1 MISIRLTKAEKLRRL
16 LASIFYAA
24 YTVAMFY
31 CLINST
37 SSDDRLLYSGLLVFV
52 PLGVLYEF
60 IRFFY
65 SMAVDALNEQCDT
78 ELAKKYLKFIRRFNL
93 FKSYR
98 AQIAY
103 LGGFILLDDDKP
115 EDAREYIISKL
126 GSMNTVNRIM
136 DFQYNYLLFSCCA
149 ALKDKHKIGEYFIA
163 LKKTIDMK
171 ERPGNDLISLGNLI
185 CGVYGLVSRND
196 REAADSFQKVKPE
209 NLSTRERARY
219 YFYSAQL
226 DVRYS
231 DKNKMEDNYD
241 KAIVLAPEMK
251 LIIDHK
257 PKI

>member
-16 LASIFYAA
+16 LASIFYVA

-37 SSDDRLLYSGLLVFV
+37 SSDDRLLYSGLLIFV
-52 PLGVLYEF
+52 PFGVLYEF
-60 IRFFY
+60 IRFFF
-65 SMAVDALNEQCDT
+65 SKANNALNEQCDT
-78 ELAKKYLKFIRRFNL
+78 ELAKKYLKLVKRFNL

-98 AQIAY
+98 AQLAY
-103 LGGFILLDDDKP
+103 LEGFILLDDDKP
-115 EDAREYIISKL
+115 EDAREHIISRL
-126 GSMNTVNRIM
+126 GSKNTTNRIM
-136 DFQYNYLLFSCCA
+136 DFQYNYILFSCCA
-149 ALKDKHKIGEYFIA
+149 ALKDKHNIGEYFIA
-163 LKKTIDMK
+163 IKKTIDMK

-185 CGVYGLVSRND
+185 CGVYGLVLKND

-226 DVRYS
+226 YARYS
-231 DKNKMEDNYD
+231 DKNKMEDNYN
-241 KAIVLAPEMK
+241 KAIVIAPEMK
-251 LIIDHK
+251 LIVNHK